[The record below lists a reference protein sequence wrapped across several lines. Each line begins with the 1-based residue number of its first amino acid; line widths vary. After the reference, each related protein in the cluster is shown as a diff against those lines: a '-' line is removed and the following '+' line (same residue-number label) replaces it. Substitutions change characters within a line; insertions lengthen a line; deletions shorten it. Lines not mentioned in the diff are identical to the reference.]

1 LIKGSVFAQIF
12 SQNSGFCCGKFGDI
26 YYHLL
31 ELGVNMLGGYMIGK
45 LLDYR
50 YKVIRVLATGG
61 FGETYIAE
69 DTKRPGNPI
78 CVVKHLKPANSD
90 SKIFDTAKRLFQS
103 EAETLER
110 LGSHDQIPRLLAYF
124 DDSLEFYLVQEFIEG
139 HTLSEELVTGE
150 TWTEAQVIHLLDEIL
165 NILDFVHQQGV
176 IHRDIKPDNIIR
188 RRSDNKLVL
197 VDFGA
202 VKQLRAGSYP
212 GVYPTRNA
220 PIHNSATVAIG
231 TPGYM
236 PTEQGQGK
244 PRPNSDIY
252 ALGIIA
258 IQALTG
264 IAPMDLQ
271 EDQNTGEILWQHL
284 APVNQQLATV
294 LNKMVRYHFKDR
306 YQNATEALQAL
317 RTFMPARVSS
327 VQEFPRVSQ
336 NSIVRVP
343 SPQSRQ
349 KTIAVAPANP
359 EPQVVKVSAKSLR
372 QGATGPDLLQILILI
387 LLAGGAAYFTPGVV
401 KNVQGLAANW
411 TKGNSLAAQTCMA
424 VTSETANVRSEPSA
438 ISTGTI
444 LQTAS
449 ERTGFEVTGTR
460 TKRGWLQVR
469 LDTGKVAW
477 VHSDVVGNNEEWITC
492 LRDKGI
498 AMRTID
504 DSSVIA
510 NRPAPKPKPKNLI
523 DLLPFPG
530 NSSENTEREK
540 TNQVEPIP
548 TNKAKPNAGNSQAEN
563 SQVVAKAREKYES
576 GDLQGALDLLKS
588 VPASIEETGK
598 MVSQWQQDWA
608 KAEALFKDI
617 DEAVAQGN
625 WDKVQSYRNNPDKL
639 PNIKYWQDKI
649 NPLVQQAADNISK
662 QAENLTKQQRVPQA
676 GKSQLDKSQ
685 SIEKKKNSQQENK
698 QDNNFFNPDTL
709 FNFGNSEDT
718 ESSKEEENEE

>member
-1 LIKGSVFAQIF
+1 
-12 SQNSGFCCGKFGDI
+12 
-26 YYHLL
+26 
-31 ELGVNMLGGYMIGK
+31 MIGK

-50 YKVIRVLATGG
+50 YQVIRVLATGG

-78 CVVKHLKPANSD
+78 CVVKHLKPASRD

-110 LGSHDQIPRLLAYF
+110 LGNHDQIPRLLAYF

-139 HTLSEELVTGE
+139 HTLSEELVSGE
-150 TWTEAQVIHLLDEIL
+150 TWTEAQVIQLLDEIL
-165 NILDFVHQQGV
+165 NILEFVHHQGV

-188 RRSDNKLVL
+188 RRSDHKLVL

-202 VKQLRAGSYP
+202 VKQLRAGAYP
-212 GVYPTRNA
+212 NRS
-220 PIHNSATVAIG
+220 SATVAIG

-244 PRPNSDIY
+244 PRPNSDI
-252 ALGIIA
+252 
-258 IQALTG
+258 
-264 IAPMDLQ
+264 
-271 EDQNTGEILWQHL
+271 QNTGEILWQHL

-306 YQNATEALQAL
+306 YQNAAEALQAL

-327 VQEFPRVSQ
+327 VQEYPKVYSSAIAR
-336 NSIVRVP
+336 IP

-349 KTIAVAPANP
+349 KTIAVAPGNR
-359 EPQVVKVSAKSLR
+359 EPQAAIASAKPVHR
-372 QGATGPDLLQILILI
+372 GATGPDLLQILILM
-387 LLAGGAAYFTPGVV
+387 LLAGGAAYFAPGVV
-401 KNVQGLAANW
+401 KNVQGFAANW

-424 VTSETANVRSEPSA
+424 VTSEKANIRSEPTA
-438 ISTGTI
+438 ISTETI
-444 LQTAS
+444 LQTAI
-449 ERTGFEVTGTR
+449 EKTGFEVTGTR
-460 TKRGWLQVR
+460 TKKGWVQVR

-477 VHSDVVGNNEEWITC
+477 LHSDVVGNNEEWINC

-498 AMRTID
+498 AMRTIN

-510 NRPAPKPKPKNLI
+510 NRPAPKPKPKSKNPI
-523 DLLPFPG
+523 DFLPFPG
-530 NSSENTEREK
+530 NNSENTDKEK
-540 TNQVEPIP
+540 NSQVEPIP
-548 TNKAKPNAGNSQAEN
+548 TTSAQPNGGNSPAEN
-563 SQVVAKAREKYES
+563 SQVVEKAREKYES

-588 VPASIEETGK
+588 VPAGIEETGK

-625 WDKVQSYRNNPDKL
+625 WDKVQSYRNNPQKL

-649 NPLVQQAADNISK
+649 NPLVQQAADNISNNISK
-662 QAENLTKQQRVPQA
+662 QTENLTKQQQVPQA
-676 GKSQLDKSQ
+676 GKSQVDKSQ
-685 SIEKKKNSQQENK
+685 IDKSQVDKSQNTEKKKHPNQENK
-698 QDNNFFNPDTL
+698 QDNFFNPDSL
-709 FNFGNSEDT
+709 FNFGNSEIK
-718 ESSKEEENEE
+718 ESPQQEENGQ